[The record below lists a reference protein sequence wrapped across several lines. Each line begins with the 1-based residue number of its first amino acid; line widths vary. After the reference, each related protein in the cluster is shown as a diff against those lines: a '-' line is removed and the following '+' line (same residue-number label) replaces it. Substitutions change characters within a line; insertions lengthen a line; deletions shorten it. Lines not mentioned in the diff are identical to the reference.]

1 MTKEKKQEP
10 ESKGSTLGDI
20 ARKVF
25 LTGLGAVFMT
35 EESIRGVL
43 SEMKLPKEAVGYV
56 FDQAKKQKDDLIFA
70 VAGEVSKFFSKINV
84 HEEIQ
89 KALSALQVHID
100 ARLSFS
106 PKGKSAS
113 NKVKV
118 EVVEEEILKQEE
130 E

>member
-1 MTKEKKQEP
+1 MTKEKKTEP
-10 ESKGSTLGDI
+10 EAKGSTLGDI

-35 EESIRGVL
+35 EESIRNVL

-89 KALSALQVHID
+89 KALSALQVHVD

-106 PKGKSAS
+106 PKGKPVS

-118 EVVEEEILKQEE
+118 EVMEEVSEEEEE
-130 E
+130 